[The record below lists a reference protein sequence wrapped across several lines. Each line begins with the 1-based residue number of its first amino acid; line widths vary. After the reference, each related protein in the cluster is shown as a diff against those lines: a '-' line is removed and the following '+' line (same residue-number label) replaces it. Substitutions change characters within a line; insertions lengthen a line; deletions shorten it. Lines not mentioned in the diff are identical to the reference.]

1 MANSQDITA
10 SAVKPAHASS
20 RGNALDFGPDPIV
33 YLVDDDESIRF
44 LMRTLLEG
52 DGICVATYATAE
64 EFLAS
69 YLPEL
74 SGCLVLDLHLPG
86 ISGLELQKI
95 LVQKGMQM
103 PIIFFTAQ
111 GSVPKAV
118 MALKNGAVDFVEKPF
133 DNKDLLR
140 RIREYL
146 TLDAENRQRRG
157 ACLSAAFRLA
167 SLTPREREVMD
178 HIMAGRLN
186 KHIACQLNICVKTV
200 EFHRARIMEKMG
212 AHSVAELVQL
222 TVSTRGSDFT
232 WGAAYV

>member
-1 MANSQDITA
+1 MGNGQDKTA
-10 SAVKPAHASS
+10 SAFKPAHAAPQ
-20 RGNALDFGPDPIV
+20 GNPLDFGPDPMV

-52 DGICVATYATAE
+52 DGIDVATYATAE

-69 YLPEL
+69 YRHEL

-86 ISGLELQKI
+86 ISGLELQRI
-95 LVQKGMQM
+95 LVQRGMQM

-146 TLDAENRQRRG
+146 RLDAEGRERRG
-157 ACLSAAFRLA
+157 ACFSAARRLA
-167 SLTPREREVMD
+167 SLTPREREVMG

-186 KHIACQLNICVKTV
+186 KHIAGQLNICVKTV

-212 AHSVAELVQL
+212 AHSLAELVQL
-222 TVSTRGSDFT
+222 TVSTRVGHFT
-232 WGAAYV
+232 RGEYV

>member
-1 MANSQDITA
+1 MDTCRDIAA
-10 SAVKPAHASS
+10 SARKLAHADAQE
-20 RGNALDFGPDPIV
+20 NPLDFGPDSMV

-44 LMRTLLEG
+44 LMHTLLEG
-52 DGICVATYATAE
+52 DGIGVATYATAE
-64 EFLAS
+64 EFLAA
-69 YLPEL
+69 YRPGL

-146 TLDAENRQRRG
+146 SLDAENRLRLG
-157 ACLSAAFRLA
+157 ACLSATFRLA

-186 KHIACQLNICVKTV
+186 KHIASQLNICVKTV

-212 AHSVAELVQL
+212 AQSVAELVQL
-222 TVSTRGSDFT
+222 TVSTRGGHFT
-232 WGAAYV
+232 RREYV

>member
-1 MANSQDITA
+1 MGNCQDRTA
-10 SAVKPAHASS
+10 SAFDLTHTSPQEN
-20 RGNALDFGPDPIV
+20 RRDFGPDSKV
-33 YLVDDDESIRF
+33 YVVDDDESIRF
-44 LMRTLLEG
+44 LMHTLLEG
-52 DGICVATYATAE
+52 DGIGVATYATAE
-64 EFLAS
+64 EFLEA
-69 YLPEL
+69 YQPDLA
-74 SGCLVLDLHLPG
+74 GCLVLDLHLPG
-86 ISGLELQKI
+86 INGLELQSI

-133 DNKDLLR
+133 DYKDLLR

-146 TLDAENRQRRG
+146 RFDAENRLRRG
-157 ACLSAAFRLA
+157 ACSSAAFRLA

-186 KHIACQLNICVKTV
+186 KHIAGQLNICVKTV

-222 TVSTRGSDFT
+222 TVSTRGSHFAR
-232 WGAAYV
+232 GEYV